1 MKNFTKVLFVVMV
14 LGLGLTGCGKDG
26 ESGNYLQVGDT
37 TITISDGNLKYY
49 GSYSATTYNFDL
61 DFVSPEITLS
71 NNSGEPTYT
80 GTGTRIY
87 FETYTTSSTAPG
99 NGTYTFDDS
108 GDYLNLTYDYCYYS
122 FNYSYSASYS
132 SVDVED
138 GDLSIKK
145 TSSGYEV
152 NFKGTDLNGVKVK
165 LHYAG
170 ALTYY
175 DRSENKK

>member
-1 MKNFTKVLFVVMV
+1 MKSFTKVFFSVLV
-14 LGLGLTGCGKDG
+14 LGLTLAGCGKDG

-37 TITISDGNLKYY
+37 TIVLSDGNVKYY
-49 GSYSATTYNFDL
+49 GSYSPTTYNFDF
-61 DFVSPEITLS
+61 DFVSPEITLTNES
-71 NNSGEPTYT
+71 NTPTYT

-87 FETYTTSSTAPG
+87 FETYTTESAEPG

-108 GDYLNLTYDYCYYS
+108 GSYADLTFDYSYYS
-122 FNYSYSASYS
+122 FNYSDEGVYS
-132 SVDVED
+132 SVYIEN

-152 NFKGTDLNGVKVK
+152 NYKGTDENGVKIK

-170 ALTYY
+170 PLTYY
-175 DRSENKK
+175 NRDTSKK

>member
-1 MKNFTKVLFVVMV
+1 MKSFTKVFFTV
-14 LGLGLTGCGKDG
+14 LILGLTLAGCGKDK

-37 TITISDGNLKYY
+37 TIVLSDGNVKYY
-49 GSYSATTYNFDL
+49 GSYSPTTYNFDF

-71 NNSGEPTYT
+71 TEEGDPVYT

-87 FETYTTSSTAPG
+87 FETFTKESTDPG

-108 GDYLNLTYDYCYYS
+108 GDNADLTFD
-122 FNYSYSASYS
+122 YSYYAFEYNYDGMYT
-132 SVDVED
+132 SVEIED

-145 TSSGYEV
+145 TSTGYEI
-152 NFKGTDLNGVKVK
+152 NFKGTDVDGLRVK

-175 DRSENKK
+175 DRSDAKK